1 MEEIALFPLRTVLYP
16 GGPLSLRIFETRYID
31 MVSRCLKEERGFGV
45 CLIKEGGETGPAEVH
60 HTGTLARI
68 RDWSQGEDGL
78 LYILARGERRFRLHT
93 RRVQADGLNLGE
105 AEWLPDEPVAAM
117 PETRRE
123 LAEILRQIIQQV
135 EGPYAELEP
144 RYDDAGWVSNR
155 LAELLPISLTQR
167 QYLLELADPL
177 KRVEILAT
185 LVQSL
190 ATEE

>member
-68 RDWSQGEDGL
+68 RDWSQGQDGL
-78 LYILARGERRFRLHT
+78 LYILARGEGRFRLHT

-105 AEWLPDEPVAAM
+105 VEWLPEEPVAAM

-135 EGPYAELEP
+135 EGAYAELEP

-155 LAELLPISLTQR
+155 LAELLPISLVQR
-167 QYLLELADPL
+167 QYLLELTDPL

-190 ATEE
+190 ATP

>member
-1 MEEIALFPLRTVLYP
+1 MEEIPLFPLKTVLYP

-31 MVSRCLKEERGFGV
+31 MVSRSLKEERGFGV

-68 RDWSQGEDGL
+68 RDWSQGEDGF
-78 LYILARGERRFRLHT
+78 LYILARGEGRFRLHAQ
-93 RRVQADGLNLGE
+93 RVQADGLNLGE
-105 AEWLPDEPVAAM
+105 VEWLPEEPAAAM

-135 EGPYAELEP
+135 EGVYAELEP
-144 RYDDAGWVSNR
+144 QYEDAGWVSNR
-155 LAELLPISLTQR
+155 LAELLPISLVQR
-167 QYLLELADPL
+167 QYLLEVADPL

-190 ATEE
+190 ASQ

>member
-31 MVSRCLKEERGFGV
+31 MVSRSLREERGFGV

-78 LYILARGERRFRLHT
+78 LYILARGEGRFRLHAQ
-93 RRVQADGLNLGE
+93 RVQADGLNLGE
-105 AEWLPDEPVAAM
+105 VEWLLEEPAAAM

-135 EGPYAELEP
+135 EGVYAELEP
-144 RYDDAGWVSNR
+144 HYEDAGWVSNR
-155 LAELLPISLTQR
+155 LAELLPISLVQR
-167 QYLLELADPL
+167 QYLLEVADPL

-190 ATEE
+190 ASK

>member
-31 MVSRCLKEERGFGV
+31 MVSRCLKEQRGFGV

-78 LYILARGERRFRLHT
+78 LYILARGEGRFRLRA

-105 AEWLPDEPVAAM
+105 VEWLPEEPAAAM

-123 LAEILRQIIQQV
+123 LAEVLRQIIQQV

-144 RYDDAGWVSNR
+144 RFDDAGWVSHR
-155 LAELLPISLTQR
+155 LAELLPISLIQR

>member
-1 MEEIALFPLRTVLYP
+1 MEEIPLFPLRTVLYP

-31 MVSRCLKEERGFGV
+31 MVSRCLKEDRGFGV
-45 CLIKEGGETGPAEVH
+45 CLIKEGSETGPAEMH

-68 RDWSQGEDGL
+68 RDWSQGQDGL
-78 LYILARGERRFRLHT
+78 LYILARGEGRFRLHA
-93 RRVQADGLNLGE
+93 RRTQADGLNLGE
-105 AEWLPDEPVAAM
+105 VEPLPEEPAAAM

-135 EGPYAELEP
+135 EGAYAELEP
-144 RYDDAGWVSNR
+144 RYEDAGWVSNR

-177 KRVEILAT
+177 KRVEILTT

-190 ATEE
+190 ATQ